1 MFGGIFWNF
10 KKYPKI
16 VKTERE
22 ISSIKQNYIGL
33 MQKKQQ
39 KNLSL
44 EQKENIRF
52 QVIEETAKLEIN
64 QNRHDLL
71 KKRQREMIK

>member
-1 MFGGIFWNF
+1 VS
-10 KKYPKI
+10 KLDQRQLLDEI

-52 QVIEETAKLEIN
+52 
-64 QNRHDLL
+64 
-71 KKRQREMIK
+71 